1 MTFRADFGT
10 AGLFR
15 EWPCVHSRATRSA
28 RDTWGAALAWLV
40 SGRGRAPITPRP
52 RRFNRANLLPSGRH
66 PSSGMTR
73 FAWLAP
79 AVIAAALAATS
90 AGAGELPSAEEVFQR
105 HVAAI
110 GGVAALSKPHN
121 MVFKGEADL
130 VPLKTKAPIEFYVE
144 APDRFLFRLKYHY
157 AFFGMIRV
165 PFVGVRQPECGYD
178 GTNGWTI
185 DFDRRLEPMSTP
197 EAVSFRTLCDK
208 FSPLYASRHFILTRT
223 MDVER
228 FANRDCYRVLVVLPS
243 GDHAFEYYDTAGGLL
258 VGTDYPFFD
267 SGAWFN
273 VRMTWSDYRRLRS
286 GLRVPLLGGHREPLA
301 TTTTCEAK
309 RRGLTTLIVSSRPQS
324 ALRSRLPH
332 PAWSRNQ
339 SRLNRSSS
347 ATWRLWGAGKPFA
360 ATPRCISPAN
370 FGSRATKASPARS
383 RSIRPGP
390 IASFSKSSFLR
401 ASTGRDV
408 TASAIGGRR
417 ARK

>member
-1 MTFRADFGT
+1 
-10 AGLFR
+10 
-15 EWPCVHSRATRSA
+15 
-28 RDTWGAALAWLV
+28 
-40 SGRGRAPITPRP
+40 
-52 RRFNRANLLPSGRH
+52 
-66 PSSGMTR
+66 MTR

-130 VPLKTKAPIEFYVE
+130 VPLKTKVPIEFYVE

-228 FANRDCYRVLVVLPS
+228 FANHDCYRVLVVLPS

-286 GLRVPLLGGHREPLA
+286 GLRVPYWVDIETFGDHYYLRGKEARIDDPDCVIPASKCTSVPPPAPSLEPAATKPAQQIIERYVEALGGREAIGSHTSMHISGQL
-301 TTTTCEAK
+301 
-309 RRGLTTLIVSSRPQS
+309 
-324 ALRSRLPH
+324 RLP
-332 PAWSRNQ
+332 RNKGFSSPIEIYLRQDQ
-339 SRLNRSSS
+339 SLLS
-347 ATWRLWGAGKPFA
+347 P
-360 ATPRCISPAN
+360 SPA
-370 FGSRATKASPARS
+370 S
-383 RSIRPGP
+383 
-390 IASFSKSSFLR
+390 
-401 ASTGRDV
+401 
-408 TASAIGGRR
+408 
-417 ARK
+417 